1 MDIQR
6 MFLWIHADF
15 KKGNAK
21 KQNSL
26 YSYIYNIYFYISTA
40 LLILMEECK
49 TEHERFLHIIAI
61 TLTKW
66 NSISA

>member
-15 KKGNAK
+15 NKGNAK
-21 KQNSL
+21 NQNSL

-40 LLILMEECK
+40 LLEECK